1 MKKIKKN
8 KPPKKKHNRTKLRVG
23 IMLIIMVASSVI
35 PLVIYGFSA
44 N

>member
-1 MKKIKKN
+1 MKKN
-8 KPPKKKHNRTKLRVG
+8 KKSMPPKKKYNVTKLIVW

-35 PLVIYGFSA
+35 PLIIYGFSA

>member
-8 KPPKKKHNRTKLRVG
+8 KPPKKKHNITKLIVW